1 MTDIPVSMN
10 RNPVT
15 GKLKS
20 LYQVI
25 NSAYQ
30 LGAGRY
36 SPSNFDMELVYPRPD
51 SETSQYAYHRI
62 WQTGEP
68 MDIPVRAMWGSF
80 PHCYQILSAPIGWT
94 IGEWLVADG
103 YGDLVV
109 NSAYGTLSNSNP
121 SAGTHNIIVGI
132 WDMTGAFVRA
142 TFSIVVGAYGFF
154 AAPAATGTGDGS
166 TAANAMALIDAHVAV
181 DGVSPAKNKI
191 LYLRGGDYTWSGDFV
206 ISTNKALAV
215 VAYRSEVPNLISG
228 VLGQQFRLKS
238 SDAFVK
244 GLKLTGWGDAAVFRT
259 DQTYYERQS
268 VWRCEIVDAFGK
280 YTIDP
285 PTDPANNEAGWFI
298 DSTTNASKR
307 QNFLF
312 SEITF
317 VNCHEIC
324 GFDWYSVKG
333 LIERQVWNTNKA
345 TLGEPIWFPKASCEY
360 DMRLLRFDNVVPTS
374 TDNNQGVLMPYN
386 SEILSRAKGHLRYN
400 FVRCN
405 ASVSAVVW
413 NGASNSPNDYA
424 ADGHDD
430 HNTYIGGKVVSRSY
444 GGDLITYT
452 NDVMQNADGGPL
464 PSSTGYAVSGGS
476 LGTSGIV
483 DSNGRLVNT
492 ANRGLYGHQIYGG

>member
-1 MTDIPVSMN
+1 MTAISAALN

-15 GKLKS
+15 SRLKS

-36 SPSNFDMELVYPRPD
+36 SPSNFDMELVCPLPD
-51 SETSQYAYHRI
+51 SETSQYAYHRL

-80 PHCYQILSAPIGWT
+80 PHCYQILSAPIGWS

-121 SAGTHNIIVGI
+121 SAGTHNIVVGI

-181 DGVSPAKNKI
+181 DGLSPAKNKI

-206 ISTNKALAV
+206 VSTNKSLAI

-228 VLGQQFRLKS
+228 TSGQQFRLKS

-244 GLKLTGWGDAAVFRT
+244 GLKLTGWGDSAVFRT
-259 DQTYYERQS
+259 DSTYYDRQS
-268 VWRCEIVDAFGK
+268 VWRCEIVDALGNPS
-280 YTIDP
+280 I
-285 PTDPANNEAGWFI
+285 ANNEAGWFV
-298 DSTTNASKR
+298 DSTGNSTKR
-307 QNFLF
+307 QYFLF

-317 VNCHEIC
+317 TNCHEVC
-324 GFDWYSVKG
+324 AFDWYSVKG
-333 LIERQVWNTNKA
+333 LMERQVWNTNKS
-345 TLGEPIWFPKASCEY
+345 TLEEPIWFPKASCEY
-360 DMRLLRFDNVVPTS
+360 DMRLLSYDNTTPTS
-374 TDNNQGVLMPYN
+374 ADNNQGVLMPYN
-386 SEILSRAKGHLRYN
+386 SEIQSRAKGHLRFN

-405 ASVSAVVW
+405 SSVTAVIW
-413 NGASNSPNDYA
+413 NGASNSGDDYP
-424 ADGHDD
+424 ADGYDD
-430 HNTYIGGKVVSRSY
+430 RNTYINGKVISRDY
-444 GGDLITYT
+444 GGDFITYT

-476 LGTSGIV
+476 LGASGVV

>member
-1 MTDIPVSMN
+1 MTDINVGMN
-10 RNPVT
+10 RNPVS
-15 GKLKS
+15 GKLQS
-20 LYQVI
+20 LYVAI
-25 NSAYQ
+25 DSAYQ
-30 LGAGRY
+30 LGSGRY
-36 SPSNFDMELVYPRPD
+36 SPAKFDMELVYPRPD
-51 SETSQYAYHRI
+51 SETSQYSYHRI

-80 PHCYQILSAPIGWT
+80 PHCYRILSAPSGWS

-109 NSAYGTLSNSNP
+109 NNAYGTLSNSNP
-121 SAGTHNIIVGI
+121 SAGTHNIVVGI
-132 WDMTGAFVRA
+132 WDMTGAFIRV
-142 TFSIVVGAYGFF
+142 TFSIVVGAYGLF

-181 DGVSPAKNKI
+181 DGLSPAKNKI

-206 ISTNKALAV
+206 VSTNKSLAI

-413 NGASNSPNDYA
+413 NGASNDGDDYP

-430 HNTYIGGKVVSRSY
+430 RNTYIGGKVVSRSY

-452 NDVMQNADGGPL
+452 NDVMQNVDAGPL

-476 LGTSGIV
+476 LGTSGVV

-492 ANRGLYGHQIYGG
+492 ANRGLHGAQIYGG